1 MTTATEERKVVK
13 VTGVYDRLAKA
24 LKPVV
29 VCVGGAGSSKSYSM
43 AQLII
48 QKLVEEESKVIGIGR
63 KTFPALRMTAYP
75 LTIGLLRDYGIYQY
89 GEHNRTEHT
98 FRYKDSL
105 IQFFSL
111 DDPEKIKS
119 FNANY
124 LWLEEANE
132 FTWDDYLI
140 LKLRLNRSP
149 GKNVN
154 RIYLSLNPVDET
166 LWIKQKL
173 IESPEVEVI
182 KSNYED
188 NPFLPGDY
196 IELLRGLESL
206 DPNYYRI
213 YARGEW
219 GRLENV
225 IYTNWD
231 LIDEMP
237 YDFQFERYG
246 VDFGYENPT
255 VFLRIGITDM
265 DLFIDELIYRTHM
278 TNADLIRDL
287 GDTPRLDIFADSS
300 EPQRI
305 EEICRA
311 GINCYPAIKDV
322 KLGID
327 TLKRFNI
334 HITKRSVNVI
344 KEIRSYARKKDRNG
358 HVLEEPVK
366 FNDHAMDALRY
377 AIMGGKGTP
386 EESLVTYDAMELVKG
401 MDLS

>member
-1 MTTATEERKVVK
+1 MTTATEEHKVK
-13 VTGVYDRLAKA
+13 VTGVFDRLAIA
-24 LKPVV
+24 QKPVV

-43 AQLII
+43 AQLVI
-48 QKLVEEESKVIGIGR
+48 QKLIEEESKVIGIGR

-75 LTIGLLRDYGIYQY
+75 LMIGLLRDYGIYQY
-89 GEHNRTEHT
+89 GEHNKTEHT

-140 LKLRLNRSP
+140 LKLRLNRTP
-149 GKNVN
+149 GKDLNQ
-154 RIYLSLNPVDET
+154 IFLSLNPVDET

-173 IESPEVEVI
+173 IGDDDVEVI

-196 IELLRGLESL
+196 ISLLKGLESQ

-213 YARGEW
+213 YAKGEW

-231 LIDEMP
+231 LIEEMP

-255 VFLRIGITDM
+255 VVLRIGITDT
-265 DLFIDELIYRTHM
+265 DLFMDELLYQTHV
-278 TNADLIRDL
+278 TNADLID
-287 GDTPRLDIFADSS
+287 RLIAEKINLDFFADSA
-300 EPQRI
+300 EPGRI

-311 GINCYPAIKDV
+311 GLNCYSAIKDV

-334 HITKRSVNVI
+334 HVTKRSVNVI
-344 KEIRSYARKKDRNG
+344 REIRSYARKKDKNG
-358 HVLEEPVK
+358 HVLDEPVK
-366 FNDHAMDALRY
+366 YSDHAMDALRY
-377 AIMGGKGTP
+377 AVMGGKGMP

-401 MDLS
+401 MEL